1 MSPTLI
7 IIVSLIA
14 LFLLHRI
21 RQWYSTRSLRQYTP
35 AEAQRSSKA
44 IFLDVRTRGERSEGA
59 IKGSIHIPLNEL
71 ARRIDELKA
80 YREREII
87 CYCQSGS
94 RSMTAASL
102 LHRQGFNAANLKG
115 GIAEWNFQNLR
126 SS

>member
-1 MSPTLI
+1 MSPALI
-7 IIVSLIA
+7 IVLSLIA

-21 RQWYSTRSLRQYTP
+21 RQWYNTRSLRQYTP
-35 AEAQRSSKA
+35 AEAQQSSNT

-80 YREREII
+80 YRQREII
-87 CYCQSGS
+87 CYCQSGR

-102 LHRQGFNAANLKG
+102 LQRQGFNVANLKG